1 MRAPRMWSLAGD
13 PRASLGRRGAH
24 GDGLMVVFWALS
36 VAAVESLR
44 NDLRGTVG
52 TEVIPRVS
60 SWHPMRAHA
69 CPTHVGSGRGTLCL
83 FG

>member
-1 MRAPRMWSLAGD
+1 
-13 PRASLGRRGAH
+13 
-24 GDGLMVVFWALS
+24 MVVFWALS

-60 SWHPMRAHA
+60 SWHPISAHV